1 MKSRI
6 SESNALVKRGIAGLL
21 GLSLG
26 IPWLVTC
33 AGQAA
38 ASPFAYVTNAL
49 SHSVSV
55 VDTASLTVTTTVVL
69 PETRVPFAVAI
80 APDGKHAFVTTLN
93 ALGSSG
99 GSVFSI
105 DTTSNSVTAGPIVVG
120 DEPTGIAITPD
131 GKLAYVANRIYPD
144 PYGNNI
150 SVIDTARN
158 VVIAALPIDGSP
170 RALAITPDGKRVY
183 VADEITGTVWVIDI
197 ATNTIL
203 GAPISTDGAY
213 GIGIAPD
220 GKRAY
225 VANGRFPGGSVAVI
239 DTVSNAVVATIGVE
253 DNPAAVAVTPDGKF
267 AYVARGGDRS
277 VSIIDTASN
286 ALVGSAIGV
295 GVFPGAIAITPDG
308 RHAYVTNAG
317 SDTVSVIDTL
327 TNTVTST
334 IGGMSSPRGVAITPA
349 TYGVTYDGNL
359 NTGGSV
365 PVDGNAYVN
374 GVTVT
379 VLGNT
384 GDLVRAG
391 YTFGNWNTAASGT
404 GTSYVGGATFV
415 MGSADVTLY
424 AHWSAVGSAP
434 VLVGAR
440 SRKVHG
446 TAGAFDL
453 ALALTSLNPT
463 TEPRAGPMQTIVFS
477 FDKPVTAGVAALSEG
492 TATVGAPTFSGND
505 MTVPLTAVFNAQ
517 YVTVNAS
524 DVVAADGGT
533 GGGGSV
539 RIGFLFGDANQSRQ
553 VTVADVGV
561 VNAALLKP
569 MTLAN
574 FLLDV
579 NASGSVTVADK
590 GLVNANLLMKLPL
603 P

>member
-1 MKSRI
+1 MRSRV
-6 SESNALVKRGIAGLL
+6 SVSAASVKRGVAGLL
-21 GLSLG
+21 RLAMI
-26 IPWLVTC
+26 IPWLLAC
-33 AGQAA
+33 ADQAS
-38 ASPFAYVTNAL
+38 ASPFAFVTNAF

-55 VDTASLTVTTTVVL
+55 IDTASSTVTGSVVL

-93 ALGSSG
+93 ALQTAG

-105 DTTSNSVTAGPIVVG
+105 DTASNSVAAGPIVVG

-131 GKLAYVANRIYPD
+131 GRLAYVSNRFF
-144 PYGNNI
+144 PYSSGKNI

-158 VVIAALPIDGSP
+158 VVIAALAIDGMP

-183 VADEITGTVWVIDI
+183 VTNENIGTVWVIDI

-203 GAPISTDGAY
+203 GEPIATAGAY
-213 GIGIAPD
+213 GIAIAPD

-225 VANGRFPGGSVAVI
+225 VTNGRFPGGGVAVI
-239 DTVSNAVVATIGVE
+239 DTMSNAVVATIAVE
-253 DNPAAVAVTPDGKF
+253 DNPGGVAVTPDGKH
-267 AYVARGGDRS
+267 AYVARAGARS
-277 VSIIDTASN
+277 VSVIDTASN
-286 ALVGSAIGV
+286 TLVGNAIEV
-295 GVFPGAIAITPDG
+295 GVFPGAIAIAPDG
-308 RHAYVTNAG
+308 KHAYVTNEG
-317 SDTVSVIDTL
+317 SDTVSVIDIP
-327 TNTVTST
+327 TNSVVST
-334 IGGMSSPRGVAITPA
+334 IQGVSSPRDVAITPA
-349 TYGVTYDGNL
+349 TFGVTYDGNL

-365 PVDGNAYVN
+365 PVDGNSYVS
-374 GVTVT
+374 GATVT

-404 GTSYVGGATFV
+404 GAPYVGGATFA
-415 MGSADVTLY
+415 MGPADVTLY
-424 AHWSAVGSAP
+424 AHWSATGSAP

-453 ALALTSLNPT
+453 VLALTSINPT
-463 TEPRAGPMQTIVFS
+463 TEPRAGPTQTIVFS

-524 DVVAADGGT
+524 DVVASDGGT
-533 GGGGSV
+533 GGTGSV
-539 RIGFLFGDANQSRQ
+539 RIGFLFGDSNQSRQ

-569 MTLAN
+569 VTLAN
-574 FLLDV
+574 FLFDV
-579 NASGSVTVADK
+579 NSSGSVTVADK